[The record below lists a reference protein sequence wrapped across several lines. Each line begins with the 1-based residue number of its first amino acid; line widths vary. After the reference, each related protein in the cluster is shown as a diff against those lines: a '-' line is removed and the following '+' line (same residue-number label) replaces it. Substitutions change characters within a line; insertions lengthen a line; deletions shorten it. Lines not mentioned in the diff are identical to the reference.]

1 MSNLKTAKRGYTV
14 EVAVSKLG
22 CSPQWIYSTRAKA
35 LQDGLP
41 CPFRA
46 EMQRGVLMLDADRVD
61 GLEAVDYCKR
71 FLHKRNQ
78 AYHID
83 AVLDDSLAS
92 AVKPSPSGKGKGR
105 VDTVLRS
112 LFGRQPEVES
122 PSVTEAEVE
131 TTQNYANDAFGAA
144 ERLKDRLDEL
154 ELTIRGL
161 QDNAGNSF
169 NEHPKLPQLEAEW
182 KALDRRY
189 KRLLAHAW
197 AANEDAENVRQQLEK
212 SRPPVPPYL
221 AKDSY
226 VRALMQKHQPAEQ
239 VSNTDGGNWWDDD
252 ADSEPSVVSPEQR
265 AAIAAVNDELSEPGN
280 YKVCKRVPS
289 DMSTITIRI
298 AAKILH
304 CTEHYLR
311 CRLKS
316 HPHLYPTFFVPP
328 GTRRILFK
336 RHEFDAWF
344 DAQQQLKGAA

>member
-1 MSNLKTAKRGYTV
+1 MANLKTAKRGYTV

-83 AVLDDSLAS
+83 AVLDDGLAG

-105 VDTVLRS
+105 ADKVLRS
-112 LFGRQPEVES
+112 LFGNKPDVDPPVSEQEVER
-122 PSVTEAEVE
+122 AED
-131 TTQNYANDAFGAA
+131 YAHEAFGAA
-144 ERLKDRLDEL
+144 EEVAKRLSDL
-154 ELTIRGL
+154 ELLIREKEDDIANGR
-161 QDNAGNSF
+161 DG
-169 NEHPKLPQLEAEW
+169 HPDLHRLRAEA
-182 KALDRRY
+182 KALDRRHDRY
-189 KRLLAHAW
+189 LAHAW
-197 AANEDAENVRQQLEK
+197 AANEDAENMREQHEESQH
-212 SRPPVPPYL
+212 RIPAFL

-226 VRALMQKHQPAEQ
+226 VAALLEKHQSGDAPEAPTDVSREQ
-239 VSNTDGGNWWDDD
+239 K
-252 ADSEPSVVSPEQR
+252 
-265 AAIAAVNDELSEPGN
+265 AAIAAVNDELSEPEK

-316 HPHLYPTFFVPP
+316 HPHLYPPFFVPP